1 MKKILIIFFLLTTNL
16 NASNFKLE
24 KIIKG
29 LDSPW
34 SLSFID
40 DQASTLQKNLEI
52 LSL

>member
-1 MKKILIIFFLLTTNL
+1 MKKLLIILILFLQIL

-40 DQASTLQKNLEI
+40 EQKFI
-52 LSL
+52 YYRKTWKY